1 MKTNLFKSLLVAT
14 MAIGAWGGVKAQDYV
29 TTKDNATDPTKQ
41 DVTYTF
47 NNAKS
52 YSSDG
57 VKIGSSKVATVYNGK
72 NFSTLYPCTTK
83 GLDRL
88 AFGSGNGTGIAFEKW
103 WWRTSGRALGVQLR
117 NGKYGTSNDGM
128 GILNLKKG
136 DIVNIKGAKIDNTHY
151 SFPGATSV
159 GGTAQTPNKEEGEAG
174 YSVTYGNNSITIEVT
189 EDGYVS
195 SWVTSDNDGYIQSI
209 TITEAKPNVVK
220 PEGNIT
226 KVDGT
231 KRVISLTSETEGAS
245 IYYTTDGSEP
255 TVDSKLLY
263 NTAEG
268 ITIDNTTTIKAIA
281 VSGEDKSEVYSE
293 TFKAGTEVSLAT
305 PTFEITNLTEDNGVF
320 KPTYKISIDNSKVL
334 CSPKATFS
342 AQFNGEDVANFDGTF
357 NVDTKGNLVVTA
369 SANGYTST
377 SISINVNNYIYSKKV
392 SFDNISETDL
402 TERLGE
408 GWTTAGPTR
417 WASWDKKKGIDKNLN
432 NTNDDK
438 YYTASHT
445 GAFTVDFVQ
454 FSDKTDLLF
463 GYGFGSNNGIRTAT
477 IADAPKGSMAKYNV
491 CGWGNIELSKYVDYN
506 KGGELPYTIEK
517 STYTVRS
524 VELYLPATETV
535 SVSEAG
541 FATYA
546 TTNNVVVP
554 EDENVKVMTV
564 KVNAEGTAIEL
575 NEVEA
580 GTVIPAK
587 TGILVKA
594 AAGNHDFVVTSD
606 KSEESEAL
614 TKNDLKAATTDER
627 SDGAK
632 YYALTKI
639 GDKVGFALV
648 ANGVVIPAGKAY
660 LEVTKKGEA
669 AKFFGLDGEA
679 TGINSVKT
687 AKADGAY
694 YTLEGVKTTKPVKG
708 LYIHNGKKI
717 VVK

>member
-1 MKTNLFKSLLVAT
+1 MRTNLFKSLLVAV
-14 MAIGAWGGVKAQDYV
+14 MAIGAMGGVKAQDYV

-47 NNAKS
+47 N
-52 YSSDG
+52 DG
-57 VKIGSSKVATVYNGK
+57 KRYNSKGVLVDANKVASTYNGSSYTP
-72 NFSTLYPCTTK
+72 LYSCTTE
-83 GLDRL
+83 GLERL
-88 AFGSGNGTGIAFEKW
+88 AFNSATGTSATKGNW
-103 WWRTSGRALGVQLR
+103 WWRNS
-117 NGKYGTSNDGM
+117 NGLQMRLNKTEGDKTNAIGF
-128 GILNLKKG
+128 LNLKAG
-136 DIVNIKGAKIDNTHY
+136 NTINIKTTNVPGELFSFYGASSIN
-151 SFPGATSV
+151 SV
-159 GGTAQTPNKEEGEAG
+159 DQVPQKEDGEAN
-174 YSVTYGNNSITIEVT
+174 YTVTYSDNNININVT
-189 EDGYVS
+189 SDGYVS
-195 SWVTSDNDGYIQSI
+195 SFVKSFQMKGYIQSI

-231 KRVISLTSETEGAS
+231 RRVISLTSETKDAS

-255 TVDSKLLY
+255 TIDSKLLY

-293 TFKAGTEVSLAT
+293 TFEAGTEVSLAT

-320 KPTYKISIDNSKVL
+320 KPTYTIAIDNSKVL

-377 SISINVNNYIYSKKV
+377 SISINVNNYIYSKNV
-392 SFDNISETDL
+392 SFDNISESDL

-408 GWTTAGPTR
+408 GWTASSTSTR

-491 CGWGNIELSKYVDYN
+491 CGWGKIELPKYVDYN

-546 TTNNVVVP
+546 TKNNVKVP
-554 EDENVKVMTV
+554 SDVKVMTV

-575 NEVEA
+575 NGVKA
-580 GTVIPAK
+580 NTVIPAG

-606 KSEESEAL
+606 KGDAL
-614 TKNDLKAATTDER
+614 TKNDLKAATIDEA
-627 SDGAK
+627 SNGTT
-632 YYALTKI
+632 YFALTKI

-648 ANGVVIPAGKAY
+648 EKDIVIPAGKAY
-660 LEVTKKGEA
+660 LEVTKSTAGTG

>member
-1 MKTNLFKSLLVAT
+1 M
-14 MAIGAWGGVKAQDYV
+14 GGVNAQDYV
-29 TTKDNATDPTKQ
+29 TTQDNATDPTKQ

-57 VKIGSSKVATVYNGK
+57 VKIGSSKVATVYNGN

-88 AFGSGNGTGIAFEKW
+88 AFGSGNGTGIAYGKW
-103 WWRTSGRALGVQLR
+103 WWRTNKIFGIQLR
-117 NGKYGTSNDGM
+117 DGKKGTSNDGL

-136 DIVNIKGAKIDNTHY
+136 DVINIKGVKIDNTHY
-151 SFPGATSV
+151 SFPGASSV
-159 GGTAQTPNKEEGEAG
+159 GGTAQTPNKEEGEAS
-174 YSVTYGNNSITIEVT
+174 YSVTYGKNSITIEVT

-195 SWVTSDNDGYIQSI
+195 SWVASDNGGYINSI

-231 KRVISLTSETEGAS
+231 KRVISLTSETKDAS

-255 TVDSKLLY
+255 TVKSKLY

-268 ITIDNTTTIKAIA
+268 IIIDNTTTIKAIA
-281 VSGEDKSEVYSE
+281 ASGDKNSEVYSE
-293 TFKAGTEVSLAT
+293 TFEAGTKVSLAT

-320 KPTYKISIDNSKVL
+320 KPTYKFSIDNSKVL
-334 CSPKATFS
+334 CSPEATFS

-392 SFDNISETDL
+392 SFDDISESNL

-408 GWTTAGPTR
+408 GWITEGPTR
-417 WASWDKKKGIDKNLN
+417 WSSWSKTNGIDKSLN
-432 NTNDDK
+432 KTNDDK
-438 YYTASHT
+438 YYKATHSD
-445 GAFTVDFVQ
+445 AFTVDFVQ
-454 FSDKTDLLF
+454 FPNKTDLLF
-463 GYGFGSNNGIRTAT
+463 GYGFGSNDGIRTAT

-491 CGWGNIELSKYVDYN
+491 CGWGNKELSKYVDYN
-506 KGGELPYTIEK
+506 TGGELPYTIER
-517 STYTVRS
+517 SNYTVRS
-524 VELYLPATETV
+524 VELYLPTTETV

-541 FATYA
+541 YATYA
-546 TTNNVVVP
+546 TTNNVIVP
-554 EDENVKVMTV
+554 SDVEVMTV
-564 KVNAEGTAIEL
+564 KVNDDKTSITLHNVA
-575 NEVEA
+575 A
-580 GTVIPAK
+580 GTLIPAN
-587 TGILVKA
+587 TGILIKA

-606 KSEESEAL
+606 KGETLAY
-614 TKNDLKAATTDER
+614 NDLKAATEDVTSVD
-627 SDGAK
+627 DK
-632 YYALTKI
+632 FFALTKL
-639 GDKVGFALV
+639 GEKVGFALV

-660 LEVTKKGEA
+660 LEVPTSTP

-708 LYIHNGKKI
+708 IYIHNGKKI

>member
-1 MKTNLFKSLLVAT
+1 MKTNLFKSLLVAV
-14 MAIGAWGGVKAQDYV
+14 MAIGAMGGVNAQDYV

-52 YSSDG
+52 YSSNG
-57 VKIGSSKVATVYNGK
+57 VNVGNSKVATYYNGST
-72 NFSTLYPCTTK
+72 FSALYLCTTP
-83 GLDRL
+83 GLDRF
-88 AFGSGNGTGIAFEKW
+88 AFGPTRGTGMKNGYW
-103 WWRTSGRALGVQLR
+103 WWRSGTGYGIQLR
-117 NGKYGTSNDGM
+117 GDNSKNGL

-136 DIVNIKGAKIDNTHY
+136 DVVNIKGAKIDNTHY
-151 SFPGATSV
+151 SFLGASSV
-159 GGTAQTPNKEEGEAG
+159 SGTAQTPNKEEGEAS

-195 SWVTSDNDGYIQSI
+195 SCVTGDNYGYIQSI
-209 TITEAKPNVVK
+209 TITEVKPNVVK

-281 VSGEDKSEVYSE
+281 ASGDKNSEVYSE
-293 TFKAGTEVSLAT
+293 TFEAGTEVSLAT

-320 KPTYKISIDNSKVL
+320 KPTYTIAIDNSNVL
-334 CSPKATFS
+334 CAPKATFS

-392 SFDNISETDL
+392 SFDDISESNL
-402 TERLGE
+402 TERLGK
-408 GWTTAGPTR
+408 GWTISGTSTR
-417 WASWDKKKGIDKNLN
+417 WPSWSQENGFDKDLNKTKGQ
-432 NTNDDK
+432 
-438 YYTASHT
+438 YYTASHS
-445 GAFTVDFVQ
+445 GAFTVDFAN
-454 FSDKTDLLF
+454 FSNGTDLLF
-463 GYGFGSNNGIRTAT
+463 GYGFGSSRGDRKAT
-477 IADAPKGSMAKYNV
+477 IPNAPKGSMAKYNV
-491 CGWGNIELSKYVDYN
+491 CGWGTIEIPKYVDYN

-517 STYTVRS
+517 NHALKSI
-524 VELYLPATETV
+524 ELYLPATETV
-535 SVSEAG
+535 SVSNAG

-554 EDENVKVMTV
+554 SDIEVMTV
-564 KVNAEGTAIEL
+564 TVNADKASISL
-575 NEVEA
+575 NKVEA
-580 GTVIPAK
+580 GTLIPAN

-594 AAGNHDFVVTSD
+594 TAGNHDFVVTS
-606 KSEESEAL
+606 KEGTPLENNNL
-614 TKNDLKAATTDER
+614 VAATTDKP

-632 YYALTKI
+632 YFALTKI

-648 ANGVVIPAGKAY
+648 KDGVVIPAGKAY
-660 LEVTKKGEA
+660 LEVPAGTA

>member
-1 MKTNLFKSLLVAT
+1 MKTNLFKSLLAAV
-14 MAIGAWGGVKAQDYV
+14 MAIGAMGGVNAQDYV
-29 TTKDNATDPTKQ
+29 TKQDNATDPTKQ

-47 NNAKS
+47 N
-52 YSSDG
+52 DG
-57 VKIGSSKVATVYNGK
+57 KKYNSKGVLVDANKVASTYNGSSYTP
-72 NFSTLYPCTTK
+72 LYSCTTE
-83 GLDRL
+83 GLERL
-88 AFGSGNGTGIAFEKW
+88 AFNSAVGTSYKTAGSW
-103 WWRTSGRALGVQLR
+103 WWRDSNGLQLR
-117 NGKYGTSNDGM
+117 LKSKEGDRTNAIGF
-128 GILNLKKG
+128 LNLKAG
-136 DIVNIKGAKIDNTHY
+136 NTINIKTTNVPGELFSFYGASSIN
-151 SFPGATSV
+151 SV
-159 GGTAQTPNKEEGEAG
+159 DQTPQKEAGEAN
-174 YSVTYGNNSITIEVT
+174 YTVTYSDNNININVT
-189 EDGYVS
+189 SDGYVS
-195 SWVTSDNDGYIQSI
+195 SLVKSFQLYGYIQSI

-263 NTAEG
+263 NTVEG

-281 VSGEDKSEVYSE
+281 ASGDKNSEVYSE
-293 TFKAGTEVSLAT
+293 TFEAGTEVSLAT

-320 KPTYKISIDNSKVL
+320 KPTYTIAIDNSKVL
-334 CSPKATFS
+334 CAPEATFS

-392 SFDNISETDL
+392 SFDDISESNL

-408 GWTTAGPTR
+408 GWTASSTSTR
-417 WASWDKKKGIDKNLN
+417 WASWSQTNGIDKNLN
-432 NTNDDK
+432 KTGNNK
-438 YYTASHT
+438 YYTATHT
-445 GAFTVDFVQ
+445 GAFTVDFAN
-454 FSDKTDLLF
+454 FSNGTDLLF
-463 GYGFGSNNGIRTAT
+463 GYGLGSSRGDRTAT
-477 IADAPKGSMAKYNV
+477 IPNAPKGSMAKYNV
-491 CGWGNIELSKYVDYN
+491 CGWGTTEIPKYVDYN

-517 STYTVRS
+517 NYALRS
-524 VELYLPATETV
+524 IELYLPATETV

-554 EDENVKVMTV
+554 SDVKVMTV
-564 KVNAEGTAIEL
+564 KVNTEGTAIEL
-575 NEVEA
+575 NEVKA
-580 GTVIPAK
+580 GTVIPAN
-587 TGILVKA
+587 TGLLVKA

-606 KSEESEAL
+606 KGGTL
-614 TKNDLKAATTDER
+614 THNDLKAATADKT
-627 SDGAK
+627 SDGTT
-632 YYALTKI
+632 YFALTKI

-660 LEVTKKGEA
+660 LEVPTSTP

>member
-1 MKTNLFKSLLVAT
+1 MRTNLFKSLLVAA
-14 MAIGAWGGVKAQDYV
+14 MAIGAMGGVKAQDYV

-47 NNAKS
+47 N
-52 YSSDG
+52 DG
-57 VKIGSSKVATVYNGK
+57 KKYNSKGVLVDANKVASTYNGSSYTP
-72 NFSTLYPCTTK
+72 LYSCTTE
-83 GLDRL
+83 GLERL
-88 AFGSGNGTGIAFEKW
+88 AFNSAAGTSYKTAGSW
-103 WWRTSGRALGVQLR
+103 WWRDSNGLQLR
-117 NGKYGTSNDGM
+117 LKSKEGDRTNAIGF
-128 GILNLKKG
+128 LNLKAG
-136 DIVNIKGAKIDNTHY
+136 NTINIKTKNISGELFSFYGASSINSLD
-151 SFPGATSV
+151 
-159 GGTAQTPNKEEGEAG
+159 QTPQKEAGEAN
-174 YSVTYGNNSITIEVT
+174 YTVTYSDNNININVT
-189 EDGYVS
+189 SDGYVS
-195 SWVTSDNDGYIQSI
+195 SFVKSFNLYGYIQSI
-209 TITEAKPNVVK
+209 TITEVKPNVVK

-231 KRVISLTSETEGAS
+231 KRVISLTSETKGAS

-281 VSGEDKSEVYSE
+281 ASGDKNSEVYSE
-293 TFKAGTEVSLAT
+293 TFEAGIEVSLAT
-305 PTFEITNLTEDNGVF
+305 PTFEITNLTEENGVF
-320 KPTYKISIDNSKVL
+320 KPTYKISIDNSNVL

-392 SFDNISETDL
+392 SFDDISESNL
-402 TERLGE
+402 TERLGD

-417 WASWDKKKGIDKNLN
+417 WASWNQKKGIDKNLN
-432 NTNDDK
+432 KTDNGE
-438 YYTASHT
+438 YYTASHS
-445 GAFTVDFVQ
+445 GAFTVDFAN
-454 FSDKTDLLF
+454 FSNGTDLLF
-463 GYGFGSNNGIRTAT
+463 GYGFGSSRGDRTAT
-477 IADAPKGSMAKYNV
+477 IPNAPKGSMAKYNV
-491 CGWGNIELSKYVDYN
+491 CGWGNIELPKYVDYN

-517 STYTVRS
+517 NSYALRS
-524 VELYLPATETV
+524 IELYLPATETV
-535 SVSEAG
+535 SVSAAG
-541 FATYA
+541 YATYA
-546 TTNNVVVP
+546 TKNNVIVP
-554 EDENVKVMTV
+554 SDVKVMTV
-564 KVNAEGTAIEL
+564 KVNAAGTAIEL
-575 NEVEA
+575 NEVKA

-594 AAGNHDFVVTSD
+594 AKGDYNFAVTS
-606 KSEESEAL
+606 KEGPTLENNNL
-614 TKNDLKAATTDER
+614 IAATEPVK
-627 SDGAK
+627 SDGATFF
-632 YYALTKI
+632 ALTKI
-639 GDKVGFALV
+639 GDKVGFAV
-648 ANGVVIPAGKAY
+648 VNNGVVIPASKAY
-660 LEVTKKGEA
+660 LSVPAAST

-708 LYIHNGKKI
+708 IYIHNGKKI

>member
-1 MKTNLFKSLLVAT
+1 MKTNLFKSLLVAV
-14 MAIGAWGGVKAQDYV
+14 MAIGAMGGVKAQDYV

-47 NNAKS
+47 N
-52 YSSDG
+52 DG
-57 VKIGSSKVATVYNGK
+57 KKYNSKGVLVDANKVASTYNGSSYTP
-72 NFSTLYPCTTK
+72 LYSCTTE
-83 GLDRL
+83 GLERL
-88 AFGSGNGTGIAFEKW
+88 AFNSAVGTSYKTAGSW
-103 WWRTSGRALGVQLR
+103 WWRDSNGLQLR
-117 NGKYGTSNDGM
+117 LKSKEGDRTNAIGF
-128 GILNLKKG
+128 LNLKAG
-136 DIVNIKGAKIDNTHY
+136 NTINIKTTNVPGELFSFYGASSIN
-151 SFPGATSV
+151 SV
-159 GGTAQTPNKEEGEAG
+159 DQTPQKEAGEAN
-174 YSVTYGNNSITIEVT
+174 YTVTYSDNNININVT
-189 EDGYVS
+189 SDGYVS
-195 SWVTSDNDGYIQSI
+195 SFVKSFGMYGYIQSI

-293 TFKAGTEVSLAT
+293 TFNAGTEVSLAI
-305 PTFEITNLTEDNGVF
+305 PSFEVANLTEDNGVF
-320 KPTYKISIDNSKVL
+320 KPTYKIAIDNSNVL
-334 CSPKATFS
+334 CSPEATFS

-392 SFDNISETDL
+392 SFDDISESSL

-408 GWTTAGPTR
+408 GWTASENSTR
-417 WASWDKKKGIDKNLN
+417 WSSWNQKNGIDKNLN
-432 NTNDDK
+432 KTGDNK
-438 YYTASHT
+438 YYTATHT
-445 GAFTVDFVQ
+445 GAFTVDFAN
-454 FSDKTDLLF
+454 FSNGTDLLF
-463 GYGFGSNNGIRTAT
+463 GYGLGSSRGDRTAT
-477 IADAPKGSMAKYNV
+477 IPNAPKGSMAKYNV
-491 CGWGNIELSKYVDYN
+491 CGWGTTEIPKYVDYN

-517 STYTVRS
+517 NYALRS
-524 VELYLPATETV
+524 IELYLPATETV
-535 SVSEAG
+535 SVSNAG
-541 FATYA
+541 YATYA
-546 TTNNVVVP
+546 TTNNVIVP
-554 EDENVKVMTV
+554 NDVEVMTV
-564 KVNAEGTAIEL
+564 TVNADKTSISL
-575 NEVEA
+575 NKVEA
-580 GTVIPAK
+580 GTLIPAN

-594 AAGNHDFVVTSD
+594 TAGNHDFVVTSTEGEKLENNNLVAATKAETSD
-606 KSEESEAL
+606 GVKYFAL
-614 TKNDLKAATTDER
+614 TTL
-627 SDGAK
+627 SDG
-632 YYALTKI
+632 
-639 GDKVGFALV
+639 KVGFAKV
-648 ANGVVIPAGKAY
+648 AKDVNIPAGKAY
-660 LEVTKKGEA
+660 LMVENGSP
-669 AKFFGLDGEA
+669 AKFFGLDGET

>member
-14 MAIGAWGGVKAQDYV
+14 MAVGALSVANAQDYV

-47 NNAKS
+47 NDKNKYNSKGVLVDAKKVAS
-52 YSSDG
+52 TYN
-57 VKIGSSKVATVYNGK
+57 GSSYTP
-72 NFSTLYPCTTK
+72 LYSCTTE
-83 GLDRL
+83 GLERL
-88 AFGSGNGTGIAFEKW
+88 AFYSANGTAAKGGKW
-103 WWRTSGRALGVQLR
+103 WWRNPNGLQLR
-117 NGKYGTSNDGM
+117 CQRSEGDKTNAIGF
-128 GILNLKKG
+128 LNLKAG
-136 DIVNIKGAKIDNTHY
+136 NTINIKTTNVPGDFFSFYGASSIN
-151 SFPGATSV
+151 SV
-159 GGTAQTPNKEEGEAG
+159 DQVPQKEDGEAN
-174 YSVTYGNNSITIEVT
+174 YTVTYSDNNININVT
-189 EDGYVS
+189 SDGYVS
-195 SWVTSDNDGYIQSI
+195 SFVKSFQMKGYIQSI

-231 KRVISLTSETEGAS
+231 RRVISLTSETKDAS

-255 TVDSKLLY
+255 TIDSKLLY

-281 VSGEDKSEVYSE
+281 ASGDKNSEVYSE
-293 TFKAGTEVSLAT
+293 TFEAGKEVSLAT
-305 PTFEITNLTEDNGVF
+305 PTFEITDLTEDNGVF
-320 KPTYKISIDNSKVL
+320 KPTYKISIDNSNVL
-334 CSPKATFS
+334 CSPEATFS

-377 SISINVNNYIYSKKV
+377 SISINVNNYICSKKV
-392 SFDNISETDL
+392 SFDDISESNL

-408 GWTTAGPTR
+408 GWITEGPTR
-417 WASWDKKKGIDKNLN
+417 WSFWSKTNGIDKSLIK
-432 NTNDDK
+432 TNDDK
-438 YYTASHT
+438 YYKATHSD
-445 GAFTVDFVQ
+445 AFTVDFVQ
-454 FSDKTDLLF
+454 FPNKTDLLF
-463 GYGFGSNNGIRTAT
+463 GYGFGSNDGIRTAT

-491 CGWGNIELSKYVDYN
+491 CGWGNKELSKYVDYN
-506 KGGELPYTIEK
+506 TGGELPYTIER
-517 STYTVRS
+517 SNYTVRS
-524 VELYLPATETV
+524 VELYLPTTETV
-535 SVSEAG
+535 SVSNAG

-546 TTNNVVVP
+546 TKNNVVVP
-554 EDENVKVMTV
+554 KDENVKVMTV
-564 KVNAEGTAIEL
+564 KVNAAGTAIEL
-575 NEVEA
+575 NEVKA

-594 AAGNHDFVVTSD
+594 DQGNHDFVVTSD
-606 KSEESEAL
+606 KGDAL
-614 TKNDLKAATTDER
+614 PHNDLQAATIDKT
-627 SDGAK
+627 SNGTT
-632 YYALTKI
+632 YFALTKI

-648 ANGVVIPAGKAY
+648 ANGVVITAGKAY
-660 LEVTKKGEA
+660 LEVTKSTGA

-717 VVK
+717 IVK

>member
-1 MKTNLFKSLLVAT
+1 MRTNLFKSLLVAV
-14 MAIGAWGGVKAQDYV
+14 MAIGAMGGVKAQDYV

-47 NNAKS
+47 N
-52 YSSDG
+52 DG
-57 VKIGSSKVATVYNGK
+57 KKYNSKGVLVDANKVASTYNGSSYTP
-72 NFSTLYPCTTK
+72 LYSCTTE
-83 GLDRL
+83 GLERL
-88 AFGSGNGTGIAFEKW
+88 AFNSAVGTSYKTAGSW
-103 WWRTSGRALGVQLR
+103 WWRDSNGLQLR
-117 NGKYGTSNDGM
+117 LKSKEGDRTNAIGF
-128 GILNLKKG
+128 LNLKAG
-136 DIVNIKGAKIDNTHY
+136 NTINIKTTNVPGELFSFYGASSIN
-151 SFPGATSV
+151 SV
-159 GGTAQTPNKEEGEAG
+159 DQTPQKEAGEAN
-174 YSVTYGNNSITIEVT
+174 YTVTYSDNNININVT
-189 EDGYVS
+189 SDGYVS
-195 SWVTSDNDGYIQSI
+195 SLVKSFQMYGYIQSI

-231 KRVISLTSETEGAS
+231 RRVISLTSETKDAS

-255 TVDSKLLY
+255 TIDSKLLY

-268 ITIDNTTTIKAIA
+268 ITIDNKTTIKAIA

-293 TFKAGTEVSLAT
+293 TFEAGTEVSLAT

-320 KPTYKISIDNSKVL
+320 KPTYTIAIDNSNVL
-334 CSPKATFS
+334 CAPKATFS
-342 AQFNGEDVANFDGTF
+342 AQFNGKDVANFDGTF

-408 GWTTAGPTR
+408 GWTASSTSTR
-417 WASWDKKKGIDKNLN
+417 WASWDRKKGIDKNLK

-445 GAFTVDFVQ
+445 GAFTVNFAN
-454 FSDKTDLLF
+454 FSDGTDLLF
-463 GYGFGSNNGIRTAT
+463 GYGLGSSRGDRTAT
-477 IADAPKGSMAKYNV
+477 IPNAPKGSMAKYNV
-491 CGWGNIELSKYVDYN
+491 CGWGNIELFKYVDYN
-506 KGGELPYTIEK
+506 KGGELPYTIERN
-517 STYTVRS
+517 YTLRS
-524 VELYLPATETV
+524 IELYLPATETV
-535 SVSEAG
+535 SVSAAG
-541 FATYA
+541 YATYA
-546 TTNNVVVP
+546 TTNNVIVP
-554 EDENVKVMTV
+554 SDVEVKTVTVNEDNSTI
-564 KVNAEGTAIEL
+564 TL
-575 NEVEA
+575 HEVA
-580 GTVIPAK
+580 ANTVIPAN

-594 AAGNHDFVVTSD
+594 AQGDYNFVVTSD
-606 KSEESEAL
+606 AGEELPPNNLVAATKAVNSDDAKYKYFAL
-614 TKNDLKAATTDER
+614 TKL
-627 SDGAK
+627 SDG
-632 YYALTKI
+632 
-639 GDKVGFALV
+639 KVGFAV
-648 ANGVVIPAGKAY
+648 VKEGVNIPAGKAY
-660 LEVTKKGEA
+660 LKVIKSTG
-669 AKFFGLDGEA
+669 AKFFGLDSEA

>member
-1 MKTNLFKSLLVAT
+1 MRTNLFKSLLVAV
-14 MAIGAWGGVKAQDYV
+14 MAIGAMGGVNAQDYV

-47 NNAKS
+47 NNSKS

-57 VKIGSSKVATVYNGK
+57 VKIGSSKVATVYNGN
-72 NFSTLYPCTTK
+72 NFSTLHPCTTQ

-88 AFGSGNGTGIAFEKW
+88 AFGSGNGTVSAFGKW
-103 WWRTSGRALGVQLR
+103 WWRTNKVFGIQLR
-117 NGKYGTSNDGM
+117 DGKKETSYDGL

-136 DIVNIKGAKIDNTHY
+136 DVINIKGAKIDNTHY
-151 SFPGATSV
+151 TFPGASSV
-159 GGTAQTPNKEEGEAG
+159 GGTAQTPNKEEGEAS

-195 SWVTSDNDGYIQSI
+195 SWVASDNFGYINSI

-231 KRVISLTSETEGAS
+231 RRVISLTSETEGAS

-268 ITIDNTTTIKAIA
+268 ITIDNKTTIKAIA
-281 VSGEDKSEVYSE
+281 ASGDKNSEVYSE
-293 TFKAGTEVSLAT
+293 TFEAGTEVSLAA
-305 PTFEITNLTEDNGVF
+305 PTFEITKLTEDNGVF
-320 KPTYKISIDNSKVL
+320 KPTYKFSIDNSKVL
-334 CSPKATFS
+334 CSPEATFS

-357 NVDTKGNLVVTA
+357 NADTKGNLVVTA

-377 SISINVNNYIYSKKV
+377 SISINVNNYICSKKV
-392 SFDNISETDL
+392 YFDNISESSL

-408 GWTTAGPTR
+408 GWTASENSTR
-417 WASWDKKKGIDKNLN
+417 WASWSTENGFDKDLNKTKG
-432 NTNDDK
+432 K
-438 YYTASHT
+438 YYTASHS
-445 GAFTVDFVQ
+445 GAFTVDFAN
-454 FSDKTDLLF
+454 FPDGTELLF
-463 GYGFGSNNGIRTAT
+463 GYGLGSSRGNRTVT
-477 IADAPKGSMAKYNV
+477 IPNAPKGSVAKYNV
-491 CGWGNIELSKYVDYN
+491 CGWSTTEISKFVDYN
-506 KGGELPYTIEK
+506 NSSDLSYTIERYK
-517 STYTVRS
+517 YALRS
-524 VELYLPATETV
+524 IELYLPATETV
-535 SVSEAG
+535 SVSAVG
-541 FATYA
+541 YATYA
-546 TTNNVVVP
+546 TTNNVIVP
-554 EDENVKVMTV
+554 SDVEVKTV
-564 KVNAEGTAIEL
+564 TVNKDNSTITL
-575 NEVEA
+575 HEVA
-580 GTVIPAK
+580 ANTVIPAG

-606 KSEESEAL
+606 KGDKLPTNNLVAATKAVTTDDAEYKYFAL
-614 TKNDLKAATTDER
+614 TKL
-627 SDGAK
+627 SDG
-632 YYALTKI
+632 
-639 GDKVGFALV
+639 KVGFAV
-648 ANGVVIPAGKAY
+648 VKEGVNIPAGKAY
-660 LEVTKKGEA
+660 LKVIKSTG

>member
-1 MKTNLFKSLLVAT
+1 MKTNLFKSLLVAV
-14 MAIGAWGGVKAQDYV
+14 MAIGAMGGVKAQDYV
-29 TTKDNATDPTKQ
+29 TTQDNSKDPTKQ

-47 NNAKS
+47 NNSKS

-57 VKIGSSKVATVYNGK
+57 VKVGKSKVATVYNGN
-72 NFSTLYPCTTK
+72 NFSNLYPCTTQ

-88 AFGSGNGTGIAFEKW
+88 AFGSGNGTGIAYGKW
-103 WWRTSGRALGVQLR
+103 WWRTNKTFGIQLR
-117 NGKYGTSNDGM
+117 ENNKATSNDGL

-136 DIVNIKGAKIDNTHY
+136 DVVNIKGVKIDNTHY
-151 SFPGATSV
+151 SFPGASSV
-159 GGTAQTPNKEEGEAG
+159 GGNAQTPNKEEGEAS

-195 SWVTSDNDGYIQSI
+195 SWVTGDNYGYINSI

-231 KRVISLTSETEGAS
+231 KRVISLTSETKDAS

-281 VSGEDKSEVYSE
+281 ASGDKNSEVYSE
-293 TFKAGTEVSLAT
+293 TFEAGTEVSLAT

-320 KPTYKISIDNSKVL
+320 KPTYTIAIDNSKVL
-334 CSPKATFS
+334 CAPEATLS

-392 SFDNISETDL
+392 SFDDISESNL
-402 TERLGE
+402 TERLGK
-408 GWTTAGPTR
+408 GWTISGTSTR
-417 WASWDKKKGIDKNLN
+417 WPSWSQENGFDKDLNKTKGQ
-432 NTNDDK
+432 
-438 YYTASHT
+438 YYTASHS
-445 GAFTVDFVQ
+445 GAFTVDFAN
-454 FSDKTDLLF
+454 FSNGTDLLF
-463 GYGFGSNNGIRTAT
+463 GYGLGSSRGDRTAT
-477 IADAPKGSMAKYNV
+477 IPNAPKGSMAKYNV
-491 CGWGNIELSKYVDYN
+491 CGWGTIEIPKYVDYN

-517 STYTVRS
+517 NHALKSI
-524 VELYLPATETV
+524 ELYLPATETV
-535 SVSEAG
+535 SVSNAG
-541 FATYA
+541 YATYA
-546 TTNNVVVP
+546 TKNNVKVP
-554 EDENVKVMTV
+554 KDENVEVMTV
-564 KVNAEGTAIEL
+564 TVNDDKTSITLHKVD
-575 NEVEA
+575 A
-580 GTVIPAK
+580 GTVIPAN

-594 AAGNHDFVVTSD
+594 AKGDYNFVVTSD
-606 KSEESEAL
+606 KGDAL
-614 TKNDLKAATTDER
+614 AHNDLKAATADET
-627 SDGAK
+627 SDGTK
-632 YYALTKI
+632 YFALTTLSD
-639 GDKVGFALV
+639 GKVGFAKV
-648 ANGVVIPAGKAY
+648 AKDVNIPAGKAY
-660 LEVTKKGEA
+660 LMVENGSP

-708 LYIHNGKKI
+708 IYIHNGKKI

>member
-1 MKTNLFKSLLVAT
+1 MRTNLFKSLLVAV
-14 MAIGAWGGVKAQDYV
+14 MAIGAMGGVKAQDYV

-47 NNAKS
+47 NNSKS

-57 VKIGSSKVATVYNGK
+57 VKIGSSKVATVYNGN
-72 NFSTLYPCTTK
+72 NFSTLYPCTTQ

-88 AFGSGNGTGIAFEKW
+88 AFGSGNGTGIAYGKW
-103 WWRTSGRALGVQLR
+103 WWRTNKVFGIQLR
-117 NGKYGTSNDGM
+117 DGKKGTSYDGL

-136 DIVNIKGAKIDNTHY
+136 DVINIKGAKIDNTHY
-151 SFPGATSV
+151 TFPGASSV
-159 GGTAQTPNKEEGEAG
+159 GGTAQTPNKEEGEAS

-195 SWVTSDNDGYIQSI
+195 SWVASDNNGYINSI

-281 VSGEDKSEVYSE
+281 ASGDKNSEVYSE
-293 TFKAGTEVSLAT
+293 TFEAGTEVSLAT

-320 KPTYKISIDNSKVL
+320 KPTYTIAIDNSNVL
-334 CSPKATFS
+334 CSPEATFS

-392 SFDNISETDL
+392 SFDDISESNL

-417 WASWDKKKGIDKNLN
+417 WASWSLTNGIDKNLIK
-432 NTNDDK
+432 TGDDK
-438 YYTASHT
+438 YYTATHP
-445 GAFTVDFVQ
+445 GAFTVDFAN
-454 FSDKTDLLF
+454 FSNGTDLLF
-463 GYGFGSNNGIRTAT
+463 GYGFGSIRGNRTAT
-477 IADAPKGSMAKYNV
+477 IPNAPKGSMAKYNV
-491 CGWGNIELSKYVDYN
+491 CGWGTTEIPKYVDYN

-517 STYTVRS
+517 NYYALRS
-524 VELYLPATETV
+524 IELYLPATETV
-535 SVSEAG
+535 KVSEAG
-541 FATYA
+541 YATYA
-546 TTNNVVVP
+546 TTNNVIVP
-554 EDENVKVMTV
+554 SDVEVMTV
-564 KVNAEGTAIEL
+564 KVNADNTSISL
-575 NEVEA
+575 NKVKA

-594 AAGNHDFVVTSD
+594 AQGNHDFVVTSKEGATLD
-606 KSEESEAL
+606 
-614 TKNDLKAATTDER
+614 NDLKAAKEAVTYDGTKYFFALTTL
-627 SDGAK
+627 SDG
-632 YYALTKI
+632 
-639 GDKVGFALV
+639 KVGFAKV
-648 ANGVVIPAGKAY
+648 AKDVVIPAGKAY
-660 LEVTKKGEA
+660 LEVPAAST

-708 LYIHNGKKI
+708 IYIHNGKKI

>member
-1 MKTNLFKSLLVAT
+1 MRTNLFKSLLVAV
-14 MAIGAWGGVKAQDYV
+14 MAIGAMGGVKAQDYV

-47 NNAKS
+47 NNPKS

-57 VKIGSSKVATVYNGK
+57 VKIGSSKVATVYNGN
-72 NFSTLYPCTTK
+72 NFSTLYPCTTQ

-88 AFGSGNGTGIAFEKW
+88 AFGSGNGTGSAYGKW
-103 WWRTSGRALGVQLR
+103 WWRTNKYFGIQLR
-117 NGKYGTSNDGM
+117 DGNKGTTRYDGL

-136 DIVNIKGAKIDNTHY
+136 DVINIKGAKIDNTHY
-151 SFPGATSV
+151 TFPGASSV
-159 GGTAQTPNKEEGEAG
+159 GGTAQTPNKEEGEAS

-195 SWVTSDNDGYIQSI
+195 SWVASDNNGYINSI
-209 TITEAKPNVVK
+209 TITETKPNVVK

-231 KRVISLTSETEGAS
+231 RRVISLTSQTEGAS

-293 TFKAGTEVSLAT
+293 TFEAGTEVSLAT

-320 KPTYKISIDNSKVL
+320 KPTYTIAIDNSNVL
-334 CSPKATFS
+334 CSPEATFS

-377 SISINVNNYIYSKKV
+377 SISIKVNNYIYSSKKV
-392 SFDNISETDL
+392 YFDNISESNL

-408 GWTTAGPTR
+408 GWTVSEESTR
-417 WASWDKKKGIDKNLN
+417 WASWNQTKGFDKDLNKTKGQ
-432 NTNDDK
+432 
-438 YYTASHT
+438 YYTATHS
-445 GAFTVDFVQ
+445 GAFTVDFANFQ
-454 FSDKTDLLF
+454 DGTELLF
-463 GYGFGSNNGIRTAT
+463 GYGLGSSRGNRTAT
-477 IADAPKGSMAKYNV
+477 IPNAPKGSVAKYNV
-491 CGWGNIELSKYVDYN
+491 CGWGNIELSKFVDYN
-506 KGGELPYTIEK
+506 NSSDLSYTIERYK
-517 STYTVRS
+517 YTLRS
-524 VELYLPATETV
+524 IELYLPATETV
-535 SVSEAG
+535 SVSAVG
-541 FATYA
+541 YATYA
-546 TTNNVVVP
+546 TTNNVRVQSDV
-554 EDENVKVMTV
+554 EVMTV
-564 KVNAEGTAIEL
+564 KVNEDKSTITL
-575 NEVEA
+575 NKVEA
-580 GTVIPAK
+580 GTVIPAN

-594 AAGNHDFVVTSD
+594 AQGDYNFVVTSD
-606 KSEESEAL
+606 AGEEL
-614 TKNDLKAATTDER
+614 PNNNLVAAKDAVT

-632 YYALTKI
+632 YFALTTLND
-639 GDKVGFALV
+639 GKVGFAKV
-648 ANGVVIPAGKAY
+648 AKDVVIPAGKAY
-660 LEVTKKGEA
+660 LMVEKGTP

>member
-1 MKTNLFKSLLVAT
+1 MRTNLFKSLLVAT
-14 MAIGAWGGVKAQDYV
+14 MAIGALGGVNAQDYV

-57 VKIGSSKVATVYNGK
+57 VKIGSSKVATVYNGN

-88 AFGSGNGTGIAFEKW
+88 AFGSGNGTGIAYGKW
-103 WWRTSGRALGVQLR
+103 WWRTNKIFGIQLR
-117 NGKYGTSNDGM
+117 DGKKGTSNDGL

-136 DIVNIKGAKIDNTHY
+136 DVINIKGVKIDNTHY
-151 SFPGATSV
+151 SFPGASSV
-159 GGTAQTPNKEEGEAG
+159 GGTVQTPNKEEGEAS

-195 SWVTSDNDGYIQSI
+195 SWVASDNGGYINSI

-231 KRVISLTSETEGAS
+231 RRVISLTSETKDVS

-255 TVDSKLLY
+255 TVKSKLY

-268 ITIDNTTTIKAIA
+268 IIIDNTTTIKAIA
-281 VSGEDKSEVYSE
+281 ASGDKNSEVYSE
-293 TFKAGTEVSLAT
+293 TFEAGTEVSLAT
-305 PTFEITNLTEDNGVF
+305 PTFEITNLTEGNGVF
-320 KPTYKISIDNSKVL
+320 KPTYKFSIDNSKVL
-334 CSPKATFS
+334 CTPEATFS

-392 SFDNISETDL
+392 SFDDISESNL
-402 TERLGE
+402 IERLGE
-408 GWTTAGPTR
+408 GWITEGPTR
-417 WASWDKKKGIDKNLN
+417 WSSWSRTDGIDKSLIK
-432 NTNDDK
+432 TNDDK
-438 YYTASHT
+438 YYKATHSD
-445 GAFTVDFVQ
+445 AFTVDFVQ
-454 FSDKTDLLF
+454 FPNKTDLLF
-463 GYGFGSNNGIRTAT
+463 GYGFGSNDGIRTAT

-491 CGWGNIELSKYVDYN
+491 CGWGTTEISKYVDYN
-506 KGGELPYTIEK
+506 KGGELPYTIER
-517 STYTVRS
+517 SNYTVRS

-535 SVSEAG
+535 SVSEVG

-546 TTNNVVVP
+546 TTNNVIVP
-554 EDENVKVMTV
+554 SDVEVMTV
-564 KVNAEGTAIEL
+564 KVNAEGTAVEL
-575 NEVEA
+575 KEVAA
-580 GTVIPAK
+580 GKVIPAE

-594 AAGNHDFVVTSD
+594 AKSDYNFVVTSD
-606 KSEESEAL
+606 EGKTL
-614 TKNDLKAATTDER
+614 DNDLKAATIDEP
-627 SDGAK
+627 SDGTT
-632 YYALTKI
+632 YFALRTLSD
-639 GDKVGFALV
+639 GKVGFALV
-648 ANGVVIPAGKAY
+648 AKGVVIPAGKAY
-660 LEVTKKGEA
+660 LKVPAATT

>member
-1 MKTNLFKSLLVAT
+1 M
-14 MAIGAWGGVKAQDYV
+14 KAQDYV

-47 NNAKS
+47 NNAKIHNS
-52 YSSDG
+52 KG
-57 VKIGSSKVATVYNGK
+57 VVVDANKVASTYNGSSYTP
-72 NFSTLYPCTTK
+72 LYSCTTE
-83 GLDRL
+83 GLERL
-88 AFGSGNGTGIAFEKW
+88 AFYSANGAALNPGKW
-103 WWRTSGRALGVQLR
+103 WWRKDENKAANNGLQLR
-117 NGKYGTSNDGM
+117 SKSSAGGDRTNAIGF
-128 GILNLKKG
+128 LNLKAGNTITIKTTKVPG
-136 DIVNIKGAKIDNTHY
+136 DFFSFYGASSIN
-151 SFPGATSV
+151 SV
-159 GGTAQTPNKEEGEAG
+159 EQTPQKEAGEAN
-174 YSVTYGNNSITIEVT
+174 YTVTYSDNNININVT
-189 EDGYVS
+189 SDGYVS
-195 SWVTSDNDGYIQSI
+195 SFVKSFEGSGYIQSI

-255 TVDSKLLY
+255 TVDSKFLY

-281 VSGEDKSEVYSE
+281 ASGDKNSEVYSE
-293 TFKAGTEVSLAT
+293 TFEAGTEVSLAT

-334 CSPKATFS
+334 CSPEATFS

-357 NVDTKGNLVVTA
+357 NVDTKGNLVVTS

-377 SISINVNNYIYSKKV
+377 SISINVNNYIYSKNV
-392 SFDNISETDL
+392 YFDNISESSL
-402 TERLGE
+402 TERLGD
-408 GWTTAGPTR
+408 GWTASSTSTR

-445 GAFTVDFVQ
+445 GAFTVDFAN
-454 FSDKTDLLF
+454 FSNGTDLLF
-463 GYGFGSNNGIRTAT
+463 GYGFGSIRGDRKAT
-477 IADAPKGSMAKYNV
+477 IPNAPKGSMAKYNV
-491 CGWGNIELSKYVDYN
+491 CGWGTTEIHKYVDYN

-517 STYTVRS
+517 NSYALRS
-524 VELYLPATETV
+524 IELYLPATETV
-535 SVSEAG
+535 SVSAAG
-541 FATYA
+541 YATYA
-546 TTNNVVVP
+546 TTNNVIVP
-554 EDENVKVMTV
+554 SDVEVMTV
-564 KVNAEGTAIEL
+564 TVNKDNSTITLNKVK
-575 NEVEA
+575 A

-614 TKNDLKAATTDER
+614 TKNDLKAATEDVTYDGTKYFFALTTL
-627 SDGAK
+627 SDG
-632 YYALTKI
+632 
-639 GDKVGFALV
+639 KVGFAKV
-648 ANGVVIPAGKAY
+648 AKDVVIPTGKAY
-660 LEVTKKGEA
+660 LEVPAAST

>member
-14 MAIGAWGGVKAQDYV
+14 MAIGAWGGVNAQDYV
-29 TTKDNATDPTKQ
+29 TKQDNATDPTKQ

-47 NNAKS
+47 N
-52 YSSDG
+52 DG
-57 VKIGSSKVATVYNGK
+57 KKYNSKGVLVDANKVASTYNGSSYTP
-72 NFSTLYPCTTK
+72 LYSCTTE
-83 GLDRL
+83 GLDRI
-88 AFGSGNGTGIAFEKW
+88 AFNSATGISPNKGNW
-103 WWRTSGRALGVQLR
+103 WWRNSKGLQLR
-117 NGKYGTSNDGM
+117 LSKEEGDKTNAIGF
-128 GILNLKKG
+128 LNLKAG
-136 DIVNIKGAKIDNTHY
+136 NTIKIKTTDVPGELFSFYGASSIN
-151 SFPGATSV
+151 SV
-159 GGTAQTPNKEEGEAG
+159 DQVPQKEDGEAN
-174 YSVTYGNNSITIEVT
+174 YTVTYSDNNININVT
-189 EDGYVS
+189 SDGYVS
-195 SWVTSDNDGYIQSI
+195 SFVKSFRMSGYIQSI

-231 KRVISLTSETEGAS
+231 KRVISLTSETKDAS

-293 TFKAGTEVSLAT
+293 TFEAGKEVSLAT

-320 KPTYKISIDNSKVL
+320 KPTYTIAIDNSNVL
-334 CSPKATFS
+334 CAPKATFS

-477 IADAPKGSMAKYNV
+477 IADAPKGSMAKYKV

-546 TTNNVVVP
+546 TTNNVKVP
-554 EDENVKVMTV
+554 SDVEVMTV
-564 KVNAEGTAIEL
+564 KVNAAGTAIEL
-575 NEVEA
+575 NKVKA

-594 AAGNHDFVVTSD
+594 AKGNHDFVVTSD

-614 TKNDLKAATTDER
+614 TKNDLKAATTDVT
-627 SDGAK
+627 SKDNK
-632 YYALTKI
+632 YFALTKI

-660 LEVTKKGEA
+660 LEVPEGNTHA

>member
-1 MKTNLFKSLLVAT
+1 MEQ
-14 MAIGAWGGVKAQDYV
+14 WGGVKAQDYV
-29 TTKDNATDPTKQ
+29 TTEDNATDPTKQ

-57 VKIGSSKVATVYNGK
+57 VNVGNSKVATYYNGSTL
-72 NFSTLYPCTTK
+72 STLYLCTTP
-83 GLDRL
+83 GLDRF
-88 AFGSGNGTGIAFEKW
+88 AFGPTIGTGMRNGYW
-103 WWRTSGRALGVQLR
+103 WWRSGKSYGIQLR
-117 NGKYGTSNDGM
+117 GDNSKNGL

-136 DIVNIKGAKIDNTHY
+136 DVVNIKGVNIDNTHY
-151 SFPGATSV
+151 SFLGASSV
-159 GGTAQTPNKEEGEAG
+159 SGTAQTPKKEEGEAS

-195 SWVTSDNDGYIQSI
+195 SCVTGDNYGYIQSI

-220 PEGNIT
+220 PEGSIT

-231 KRVISLTSETEGAS
+231 RRVISLTSETKDAS

-255 TVDSKLLY
+255 KVNSKLY

-268 ITIDNTTTIKAIA
+268 IIIDNTTTIKAIA
-281 VSGEDKSEVYSE
+281 ASGDKNSEVYSE
-293 TFKAGTEVSLAT
+293 TFEAGTEVSLAT
-305 PTFEITNLTEDNGVF
+305 PTFEITNLKENNGVF
-320 KPTYKISIDNSKVL
+320 KPTYKFSIDNSKVL
-334 CSPKATFS
+334 CSPEATFS
-342 AQFNGEDVANFDGTF
+342 AQFNGEDVANFNGTF

-392 SFDNISETDL
+392 SFDDISESNL

-408 GWTTAGPTR
+408 GWITEGPIR
-417 WASWDKKKGIDKNLN
+417 WASWSKTNGIDKSLIK
-432 NTNDDK
+432 TNDDK
-438 YYTASHT
+438 YYKATHSD
-445 GAFTVDFVQ
+445 AFTVDFVQ
-454 FSDKTDLLF
+454 FPNKTDLLF
-463 GYGFGSNNGIRTAT
+463 GYGFGSNDGIRTAT

-491 CGWGNIELSKYVDYN
+491 CGWGTTEIYKYVDYN
-506 KGGELPYTIEK
+506 KGGELPYTIER

-535 SVSEAG
+535 SVSDAG
-541 FATYA
+541 YATYA
-546 TTNNVVVP
+546 TTNNIVVP
-554 EDENVKVMTV
+554 KSNDVEVMTV
-564 KVNAEGTAIEL
+564 KVNDDNSTITL
-575 NEVEA
+575 NDVAA
-580 GTVIPAK
+580 GTVIPAN

-594 AAGNHDFVVTSD
+594 DKGDYNFVVTSD
-606 KSEESEAL
+606 EGKDLENNSLVAAKEAVP
-614 TKNDLKAATTDER
+614 
-627 SDGAK
+627 SDGST
-632 YYALTKI
+632 YFALTKI
-639 GDKVGFALV
+639 GDKVGFAV
-648 ANGVVIPAGKAY
+648 VNNGVKIPAGKAY
-660 LEVTKKGEA
+660 LKVPAATT

>member
-1 MKTNLFKSLLVAT
+1 MEQ
-14 MAIGAWGGVKAQDYV
+14 WGGVKAQDYV

-47 NNAKS
+47 N
-52 YSSDG
+52 DG
-57 VKIGSSKVATVYNGK
+57 KKYNSKGVLVDANKVASTYNGSSYTP
-72 NFSTLYPCTTK
+72 LYSCTTE
-83 GLDRL
+83 GLERL
-88 AFGSGNGTGIAFEKW
+88 AFNSAVGTSYKTAGSW
-103 WWRTSGRALGVQLR
+103 WWRDSNGLQLR
-117 NGKYGTSNDGM
+117 LNKQEGDKTNAIGF
-128 GILNLKKG
+128 LNLKAG
-136 DIVNIKGAKIDNTHY
+136 NTINIKTTNVPGELFSFYGASSIN
-151 SFPGATSV
+151 SV
-159 GGTAQTPNKEEGEAG
+159 DQTPQKEAGEAN
-174 YSVTYGNNSITIEVT
+174 YTVTYSDNNININVT
-189 EDGYVS
+189 SDGYVS
-195 SWVTSDNDGYIQSI
+195 SFVKSFGMYGYIQSI

-255 TVDSKLLY
+255 KVESKLY

-281 VSGEDKSEVYSE
+281 ASGDKNSEVYSE
-293 TFKAGTEVSLAT
+293 TFEAGTEVSLAT

-320 KPTYKISIDNSKVL
+320 KPTYTIAIDNSKVL
-334 CSPKATFS
+334 CAPEATFS

-377 SISINVNNYIYSKKV
+377 SISINVNNYIYSKNV
-392 SFDNISETDL
+392 YFDNISESSL
-402 TERLGE
+402 TERLGD
-408 GWTTAGPTR
+408 GWTASSTSTR

-438 YYTASHT
+438 YYTATHT
-445 GAFTVDFVQ
+445 GAFTVDFAN
-454 FSDKTDLLF
+454 FSNGTDLLF
-463 GYGFGSNNGIRTAT
+463 GYGLGSSRGDRTAT
-477 IADAPKGSMAKYNV
+477 IPNAPKGSMAKYNV
-491 CGWGNIELSKYVDYN
+491 CGWGKTEILKYVDYN

-517 STYTVRS
+517 NYALRS
-524 VELYLPATETV
+524 IELYLPATETV
-535 SVSEAG
+535 SVSAAG
-541 FATYA
+541 YATYA
-546 TTNNVVVP
+546 TTNNVKVP
-554 EDENVKVMTV
+554 EDENVEVMTV
-564 KVNAEGTAIEL
+564 TVNDDKTSITL
-575 NEVEA
+575 NKIDA
-580 GTVIPAK
+580 GTVIPAN

-594 AAGNHDFVVTSD
+594 AQGNHDFVVTSKEGTKLETNNLVAAKD
-606 KSEESEAL
+606 AVTSDGTTFFAL
-614 TKNDLKAATTDER
+614 TTLND
-627 SDGAK
+627 G
-632 YYALTKI
+632 
-639 GDKVGFALV
+639 KVGFAV
-648 ANGVVIPAGKAY
+648 VNKDVVIPAGKAY
-660 LEVTKKGEA
+660 LKVSGETA

-687 AKADGAY
+687 TKADGAY

>member
-1 MKTNLFKSLLVAT
+1 MEQ
-14 MAIGAWGGVKAQDYV
+14 WGGVKAQDYV

-47 NNAKS
+47 NDKNKYNSKGVLVDAKKVAS
-52 YSSDG
+52 TYN
-57 VKIGSSKVATVYNGK
+57 GSSYTP
-72 NFSTLYPCTTK
+72 LYSCTTE
-83 GLDRL
+83 GLERL
-88 AFGSGNGTGIAFEKW
+88 AFYSAAGISATRGNW
-103 WWRTSGRALGVQLR
+103 WWRNSNGLQLR
-117 NGKYGTSNDGM
+117 SGSKAGGDKTNAIGF
-128 GILNLKKG
+128 LNLKAG
-136 DIVNIKGAKIDNTHY
+136 NTINIKTINVPGELFSFYGASSIN
-151 SFPGATSV
+151 SV
-159 GGTAQTPNKEEGEAG
+159 DQTPQKEDGEANFT
-174 YSVTYGNNSITIEVT
+174 VTYSDNNININVT
-189 EDGYVS
+189 SDGYVS
-195 SWVTSDNDGYIQSI
+195 SFVKSFGTYGYIQSI
-209 TITEAKPNVVK
+209 TITEVKPNVVK

-231 KRVISLTSETEGAS
+231 KRLISLTSETEGAS

-293 TFKAGTEVSLAT
+293 TFEAGTEVSLAT

-334 CSPKATFS
+334 CAPEATFS
-342 AQFNGEDVANFDGTF
+342 AQFNGEDVADFDGTF
-357 NVDTKGNLVVTA
+357 NADTKGNLVVTA

-392 SFDNISETDL
+392 SFDDISESNL

-417 WASWDKKKGIDKNLN
+417 WSSWSQTNGIDKNLN
-432 NTNDDK
+432 KTGNKD
-438 YYTASHT
+438 YYTASHP

-454 FSDKTDLLF
+454 FSNKTVLLF
-463 GYGFGSNNGIRTAT
+463 GYGFGSNDGIRTAT

-506 KGGELPYTIEK
+506 KGGELPYTIER

-535 SVSEAG
+535 SVSAVG
-541 FATYA
+541 YATYA

-554 EDENVKVMTV
+554 SDVEVKTV
-564 KVNAEGTAIEL
+564 TVNKDNSTITL
-575 NEVEA
+575 NKVEA

-594 AAGNHDFVVTSD
+594 AQGDYNFAVTSKD
-606 KSEESEAL
+606 GDELPPNNLVAATKAVTYDDAKYKYFAL
-614 TKNDLKAATTDER
+614 TKL
-627 SDGAK
+627 SDG
-632 YYALTKI
+632 
-639 GDKVGFALV
+639 KVGFAV
-648 ANGVVIPAGKAY
+648 VKEGVNIPAGKAY
-660 LEVTKKGEA
+660 LMVENGTP
-669 AKFFGLDGEA
+669 AKFFGLDSEA

-708 LYIHNGKKI
+708 IYIHNGKKI

>member
-1 MKTNLFKSLLVAT
+1 MKTNLFKSLLVAV
-14 MAIGAWGGVKAQDYV
+14 MAIGAMGGVKAQDYV

-47 NNAKS
+47 N
-52 YSSDG
+52 DG
-57 VKIGSSKVATVYNGK
+57 KKYNSKGVLVDANKVASTYNGSSYTP
-72 NFSTLYPCTTK
+72 LYSCTTE
-83 GLDRL
+83 GLERL
-88 AFGSGNGTGIAFEKW
+88 AFYSAAGTSASKGNW
-103 WWRTSGRALGVQLR
+103 WWRNS
-117 NGKYGTSNDGM
+117 NGLQMRLNKTEGDKTNAIGF
-128 GILNLKKG
+128 LNLKAG
-136 DIVNIKGAKIDNTHY
+136 NTINIKTTNVPGELFSFYGASSIN
-151 SFPGATSV
+151 SV
-159 GGTAQTPNKEEGEAG
+159 DQVPQKEDGEAN
-174 YSVTYGNNSITIEVT
+174 YTVTYSANNININVT
-189 EDGYVS
+189 SDGYVS
-195 SWVTSDNDGYIQSI
+195 SFVKSFQMKGYIQSI

-231 KRVISLTSETEGAS
+231 KRVISLTSETKDAS

-255 TVDSKLLY
+255 TIDSKLLY

-293 TFKAGTEVSLAT
+293 TFEAGTEVSLAT

-320 KPTYKISIDNSKVL
+320 KPTYTIAIDNSNVL
-334 CSPKATFS
+334 CAPKATFS

-417 WASWDKKKGIDKNLN
+417 WASWDKKKGIDKNLKKTGN
-432 NTNDDK
+432 GE
-438 YYTASHT
+438 YYTASHS

-454 FSDKTDLLF
+454 FSNKTDLLF

-524 VELYLPATETV
+524 VELYLPTTETV
-535 SVSEAG
+535 SVTEAG

-554 EDENVKVMTV
+554 KDENVKVMTV
-564 KVNAEGTAIEL
+564 KVNAAGTAIEL
-575 NEVEA
+575 YKVKA

-587 TGILVKA
+587 TGILVNA
-594 AAGNHDFVVTSD
+594 AQGDYNFSVTS
-606 KSEESEAL
+606 EEGTPLENNNL
-614 TKNDLKAATTDER
+614 VAATTDVT
-627 SDGAK
+627 SYGAK
-632 YYALTKI
+632 FFALTKI
-639 GDKVGFALV
+639 GEKVGFALV
-648 ANGVVIPAGKAY
+648 ENGVEIPAGKAY
-660 LEVTKKGEA
+660 LMVEKGSAGEA

>member
-1 MKTNLFKSLLVAT
+1 MRTNLFKSLLVAT
-14 MAIGAWGGVKAQDYV
+14 MAIGALGGVNAQDYV

-57 VKIGSSKVATVYNGK
+57 VKIGSSKVATVYNGN

-88 AFGSGNGTGIAFEKW
+88 AFGSGNGTGIAYGKW
-103 WWRTSGRALGVQLR
+103 WWRTNKIFGIQLR
-117 NGKYGTSNDGM
+117 DGKKGTSNDGL

-136 DIVNIKGAKIDNTHY
+136 DVINIKGVKIDNTHY
-151 SFPGATSV
+151 SFPGASSV
-159 GGTAQTPNKEEGEAG
+159 GGTVQTPNKEEGEAS

-195 SWVTSDNDGYIQSI
+195 SWVASDNGGYINSI

-231 KRVISLTSETEGAS
+231 KRVISLTSETKDAS

-255 TVDSKLLY
+255 RIDSKLY

-268 ITIDNTTTIKAIA
+268 IIIDNTTTIKAIA
-281 VSGEDKSEVYSE
+281 ASGDKNSEVYSE
-293 TFKAGTEVSLAT
+293 TFEAGTEVSLAT

-320 KPTYKISIDNSKVL
+320 KPTYKISIDNSNVL
-334 CSPKATFS
+334 CSPEATFS

-357 NVDTKGNLVVTA
+357 NVETKGNLVVTA

-377 SISINVNNYIYSKKV
+377 SISINVNNYIYSKNV
-392 SFDNISETDL
+392 SFNDISELNL

-408 GWTTAGPTR
+408 GWITEGPTR
-417 WASWDKKKGIDKNLN
+417 WSSWSKTNGIDKSLN
-432 NTNDDK
+432 KTNDDK
-438 YYTASHT
+438 YYTASNT

-454 FSDKTDLLF
+454 FSNKTDLLF
-463 GYGFGSNNGIRTAT
+463 GYGFGSNDGIRTAT

-491 CGWGNIELSKYVDYN
+491 CGWGTTEISKYVDYN
-506 KGGELPYTIEK
+506 KGGELPYTIER
-517 STYTVRS
+517 SNYTVRS
-524 VELYLPATETV
+524 VELYLPTTETV
-535 SVSEAG
+535 SVSDAG
-541 FATYA
+541 YATYA
-546 TTNNVVVP
+546 TTNNIVVP
-554 EDENVKVMTV
+554 ESNDVKVMTV
-564 KVNAEGTAIEL
+564 KVNAEGTAVEL
-575 NEVEA
+575 NEVA
-580 GTVIPAK
+580 AKTVIPAG

-594 AAGNHDFVVTSD
+594 PAGNCDFVVTSD
-606 KSEESEAL
+606 KGKTLAY
-614 TKNDLKAATTDER
+614 NDLKAATEDVTSVD
-627 SDGAK
+627 DK
-632 YYALTKI
+632 YFALTKI

-648 ANGVVIPAGKAY
+648 ENGVVIPAGKAY
-660 LEVTKKGEA
+660 LKVPEATA

-694 YTLEGVKTTKPVKG
+694 YTIEGVKTTKPVKG

>member
-1 MKTNLFKSLLVAT
+1 MKTNLFKSLLVAA
-14 MAIGAWGGVKAQDYV
+14 MAIGAWGGMNAQDYV
-29 TTKDNATDPTKQ
+29 TKQDNATDPTKQ

-47 NNAKS
+47 NNAKIHNS
-52 YSSDG
+52 KG
-57 VKIGSSKVATVYNGK
+57 VVVDANKVASTYNGSSYTP
-72 NFSTLYPCTTK
+72 LYSCTTE
-83 GLDRL
+83 GLERL
-88 AFGSGNGTGIAFEKW
+88 AFYSANGAAIRGGKW
-103 WWRTSGRALGVQLR
+103 WWRKDAKPANNGLQLR
-117 NGKYGTSNDGM
+117 SNRATGDKTNAIGF
-128 GILNLKKG
+128 LNLKAG
-136 DIVNIKGAKIDNTHY
+136 NTINIKTTNVPGDFFSFYGASSIN
-151 SFPGATSV
+151 SV
-159 GGTAQTPNKEEGEAG
+159 DQAPQKEAGEAN
-174 YSVTYGNNSITIEVT
+174 YTVTYSDNNININVT
-189 EDGYVS
+189 SDGYVS
-195 SWVTSDNDGYIQSI
+195 SFVKSFDGSGYIQSI

-231 KRVISLTSETEGAS
+231 RRVISLTSETKDAS
-245 IYYTTDGSEP
+245 IYYTTDDSEP
-255 TVDSKLLY
+255 TIDSKLLY

-293 TFKAGTEVSLAT
+293 TFEAGTEVSLAT

-432 NTNDDK
+432 KTNDDK

-491 CGWGNIELSKYVDYN
+491 CGWGNIELYKYVDYN

-564 KVNAEGTAIEL
+564 KVNAAGTAIEL
-575 NEVEA
+575 NEVKA

-594 AAGNHDFVVTSD
+594 DQGNHNFVVTSD
-606 KSEESEAL
+606 KGEAL
-614 TKNDLKAATTDER
+614 ATNDLKAATADET
-627 SDGAK
+627 SDGTK
-632 YYALTKI
+632 FFALTKI

-648 ANGVVIPAGKAY
+648 EKNIVIPAGKAY
-660 LEVTKKGEA
+660 LEVTKSTG

>member
-14 MAIGAWGGVKAQDYV
+14 MAIGAMGGVNAQDYV

-57 VKIGSSKVATVYNGK
+57 VKIGSSKVATVYNGN

-88 AFGSGNGTGIAFEKW
+88 AFGSGNGTGIAYGKW
-103 WWRTSGRALGVQLR
+103 WWRTNKTFGIQLR
-117 NGKYGTSNDGM
+117 DGKKGTSNDGL

-136 DIVNIKGAKIDNTHY
+136 DVINIKGVKIDNTHY
-151 SFPGATSV
+151 SFPGASSV
-159 GGTAQTPNKEEGEAG
+159 GGTAQTPKKEEGEAS

-195 SWVTSDNDGYIQSI
+195 SWVASDNNGYINSI

-220 PEGNIT
+220 PEGSIT

-231 KRVISLTSETEGAS
+231 RRVISLTSETKDAS
-245 IYYTTDGSEP
+245 IYYTTDGREP
-255 TVDSKLLY
+255 TVNSKLY

-268 ITIDNTTTIKAIA
+268 IIIDNTTTIKAIA
-281 VSGEDKSEVYSE
+281 ASGDKNSEVYSE
-293 TFKAGTEVSLAT
+293 TFEAGTEVSLAT
-305 PTFEITNLTEDNGVF
+305 PTFEITNLKENNGVF
-320 KPTYKISIDNSKVL
+320 KPTYKFSIDNSKVL
-334 CSPKATFS
+334 CSPEATFS
-342 AQFNGEDVANFDGTF
+342 AQFNGEDVANFNGAF

-392 SFDNISETDL
+392 SFDDISESNL

-408 GWTTAGPTR
+408 GWITEGPTR
-417 WASWDKKKGIDKNLN
+417 WSSWSKTNGIDKSLN
-432 NTNDDK
+432 KTNDDK
-438 YYTASHT
+438 YYKATHSD
-445 GAFTVDFVQ
+445 AFTVDFVQ
-454 FSDKTDLLF
+454 FPNKTDLLF
-463 GYGFGSNNGIRTAT
+463 GYGFGSNDGIRTAT

-491 CGWGNIELSKYVDYN
+491 CGCGNKELSKYVDYN
-506 KGGELPYTIEK
+506 KGGKLPYTIER

-535 SVSEAG
+535 SVSKAG
-541 FATYA
+541 YATYA
-546 TTNNVVVP
+546 TTNNIVVP
-554 EDENVKVMTV
+554 DNNDVKVMTV
-564 KVNAEGTAIEL
+564 TVNEGNSTITLHEIPAK
-575 NEVEA
+575 
-580 GTVIPAK
+580 TVIPAN

-594 AAGNHDFVVTSD
+594 PAGNCDFVVTSD
-606 KSEESEAL
+606 KGETLAN
-614 TKNDLKAATTDER
+614 NDLKAATEDVT
-627 SDGAK
+627 SDGARFF
-632 YYALTKI
+632 ALTKM
-639 GDKVGFALV
+639 DTKVGFAV
-648 ANGVVIPAGKAY
+648 VNNGVKIPAGKAY
-660 LEVTKKGEA
+660 LEVPGKTA
-669 AKFFGLDGEA
+669 AKFFSLDGEA

>member
-1 MKTNLFKSLLVAT
+1 MRTNLFKSLLVAV
-14 MAIGAWGGVKAQDYV
+14 MAIGAMGGVKAQDYV

-47 NNAKS
+47 N
-52 YSSDG
+52 DG
-57 VKIGSSKVATVYNGK
+57 KKYNSKGVLVDTKKVASTYNGSSYTP
-72 NFSTLYPCTTK
+72 LYSCTTE
-83 GLDRL
+83 GLERL
-88 AFGSGNGTGIAFEKW
+88 AFYSAAGTSPSKGNW
-103 WWRTSGRALGVQLR
+103 WWRKP
-117 NGKYGTSNDGM
+117 NGLQMRLNKNEGDKTNAIGF
-128 GILNLKKG
+128 LNLKAG
-136 DIVNIKGAKIDNTHY
+136 NTINIKTTNVPGELFSFYGASSIN
-151 SFPGATSV
+151 SV
-159 GGTAQTPNKEEGEAG
+159 DQTPQKEAGEAN
-174 YSVTYGNNSITIEVT
+174 YTVTYSANNININVT
-189 EDGYVS
+189 SDGYVS
-195 SWVTSDNDGYIQSI
+195 SFVKSFKMEGYIQSI

-255 TVDSKLLY
+255 TIDSKLLY

-268 ITIDNTTTIKAIA
+268 ITIDNKTTIKAIA

-293 TFKAGTEVSLAT
+293 TFEAGTEVSLAT

-320 KPTYKISIDNSKVL
+320 KPTYTIAIDNSKVL
-334 CSPKATFS
+334 CAPEATFS

-369 SANGYTST
+369 SANGYIST

-392 SFDNISETDL
+392 SFDDISESNL

-417 WASWDKKKGIDKNLN
+417 WASWNKKKGIDKNLN

-491 CGWGNIELSKYVDYN
+491 CGWGNIKLSKYVDYN

-541 FATYA
+541 YATYA
-546 TTNNVVVP
+546 TTNNVKVP
-554 EDENVKVMTV
+554 SDVKVMTV
-564 KVNAEGTAIEL
+564 TVNEGNSTITLHEIPA
-575 NEVEA
+575 N
-580 GTVIPAK
+580 TVIPAN
-587 TGILVKA
+587 TGILVNA
-594 AAGNHDFVVTSD
+594 AQGDYNFAVTSKD
-606 KSEESEAL
+606 GDELPTNNLVAATKAVNSDDAKYKYFAL
-614 TKNDLKAATTDER
+614 TKL
-627 SDGAK
+627 SDG
-632 YYALTKI
+632 
-639 GDKVGFALV
+639 KVGFAV
-648 ANGVVIPAGKAY
+648 VKEGVNIPAGKAY
-660 LEVTKKGEA
+660 LKVIKSTG

-708 LYIHNGKKI
+708 IYIHNGKKI

>member
-1 MKTNLFKSLLVAT
+1 M
-14 MAIGAWGGVKAQDYV
+14 D
-29 TTKDNATDPTKQ
+29 
-41 DVTYTF
+41 
-47 NNAKS
+47 
-52 YSSDG
+52 
-57 VKIGSSKVATVYNGK
+57 
-72 NFSTLYPCTTK
+72 
-83 GLDRL
+83 
-88 AFGSGNGTGIAFEKW
+88 
-103 WWRTSGRALGVQLR
+103 
-117 NGKYGTSNDGM
+117 
-128 GILNLKKG
+128 
-136 DIVNIKGAKIDNTHY
+136 
-151 SFPGATSV
+151 
-159 GGTAQTPNKEEGEAG
+159 GTAQTPNKEEGEAS

-195 SWVTSDNDGYIQSI
+195 SWVASDNNGYINSI

-255 TVDSKLLY
+255 TIDSKLLY

-281 VSGEDKSEVYSE
+281 ASGDKNSEVYSE
-293 TFKAGTEVSLAT
+293 TFEAGTEVSLAT

-320 KPTYKISIDNSKVL
+320 KPTYTIAIDNSNVL
-334 CSPKATFS
+334 CAPKATFS

-369 SANGYTST
+369 SANGYIST

-392 SFDNISETDL
+392 SFDDISESNL

-408 GWTTAGPTR
+408 GWTASSTSTR
-417 WASWDKKKGIDKNLN
+417 WASWSQTNGIDKNLN
-432 NTNDDK
+432 KTGNNE
-438 YYTASHT
+438 YYTASHS

-454 FSDKTDLLF
+454 FSNKTDLLF
-463 GYGFGSNNGIRTAT
+463 GYGFGSNDGIRTAT

-491 CGWGNIELSKYVDYN
+491 CGWGTTEIHKYVDYN
-506 KGGELPYTIEK
+506 KGGELPYTIER
-517 STYTVRS
+517 SNYTVRS

-535 SVSEAG
+535 SVSDTG
-541 FATYA
+541 YATYA
-546 TTNNVVVP
+546 TNYNVKVP

-564 KVNAEGTAIEL
+564 TVNEGNSTITL
-575 NEVEA
+575 HEVAA
-580 GTVIPAK
+580 GTVIPAG

-594 AAGNHDFVVTSD
+594 AQGNHNFVVTSD
-606 KSEESEAL
+606 KGETLAY
-614 TKNDLKAATTDER
+614 NDLKAATADKA
-627 SDGAK
+627 SDGSTFF
-632 YYALTKI
+632 ALTKI
-639 GDKVGFALV
+639 GEKVGFALV

-660 LEVTKKGEA
+660 LEVAKGTA

-687 AKADGAY
+687 TKADGAY
-694 YTLEGVKTTKPVKG
+694 YTLEGIKTTKPVKG

-717 VVK
+717 DVK

>member
-1 MKTNLFKSLLVAT
+1 MKTNLFKSLLVAV
-14 MAIGAWGGVKAQDYV
+14 MAIGAMGGVNAQDYV

-52 YSSDG
+52 YSSNG
-57 VKIGSSKVATVYNGK
+57 VNVGNSKVATYYNGST
-72 NFSTLYPCTTK
+72 FSALYLCTTP
-83 GLDRL
+83 GLDRF
-88 AFGSGNGTGIAFEKW
+88 AFGPTRGTGMKNGYW
-103 WWRTSGRALGVQLR
+103 WWRSGTGYGIQLR
-117 NGKYGTSNDGM
+117 GDNSKNGL

-136 DIVNIKGAKIDNTHY
+136 DVVNIKGAKIDNTHY
-151 SFPGATSV
+151 SFLGASSV
-159 GGTAQTPNKEEGEAG
+159 SGTAQTPNKEEGEAS

-195 SWVTSDNDGYIQSI
+195 SCVTGDNYGYIQSI
-209 TITEAKPNVVK
+209 TITEVKPNVVK

-281 VSGEDKSEVYSE
+281 ASGDKNSEVYSE
-293 TFKAGTEVSLAT
+293 TFEAGTEVSLAT

-320 KPTYKISIDNSKVL
+320 KPTYTIAIDNSNVL
-334 CSPKATFS
+334 CAPKATFS

-392 SFDNISETDL
+392 SFDDISESNL

-408 GWTTAGPTR
+408 GWTASSTSTR
-417 WASWDKKKGIDKNLN
+417 WASWSQTNGIDKNLN
-432 NTNDDK
+432 KTGNNK
-438 YYTASHT
+438 YYTATHT
-445 GAFTVDFVQ
+445 GAFTVDFAN
-454 FSDKTDLLF
+454 FSNGTDLLF
-463 GYGFGSNNGIRTAT
+463 GYGLGSSRGDRTAT
-477 IADAPKGSMAKYNV
+477 IPNAPKGSMAKYNV
-491 CGWGNIELSKYVDYN
+491 CGWGTTEIPKYVDYN

-517 STYTVRS
+517 NYALRS
-524 VELYLPATETV
+524 IELYLPATETV

-554 EDENVKVMTV
+554 SDVKVMTV
-564 KVNAEGTAIEL
+564 KVNTEGTAIEL
-575 NEVEA
+575 NEVKA
-580 GTVIPAK
+580 GTVIPAN
-587 TGILVKA
+587 TGLLVKA

-606 KSEESEAL
+606 KGGTL
-614 TKNDLKAATTDER
+614 THNDLKAATADKT
-627 SDGAK
+627 SDGTT
-632 YYALTKI
+632 YFALTKI

-648 ANGVVIPAGKAY
+648 EYGVVIPAGKAY
-660 LEVTKKGEA
+660 LEVTKSTGTP